1 MINSYS
7 TPKPISQIIN
17 LIPTTMKIQY
27 QIWVEIVNL
36 ISNSEIEV
44 LCLKYFHNIF
54 TTNPSGRLLRVFN
67 LNPLLKLLFCPPQ

>member
-44 LCLKYFHNIF
+44 LRLQYFRNIF
-54 TTNPSGRLLRVFN
+54 TTNSIG
-67 LNPLLKLLFCPPQ
+67 